1 MKKLSIMLMAALGL
15 GFTACDDYVEPN
27 PAPQTNP
34 QETIVS
40 AENLVVAAGATV
52 ETGAVDL
59 DSLNTAKE
67 DAAVLNLVSFEGLPE
82 NEAME
87 FAMQIDGAEDFSS
100 PQEVAVTMVENVAY
114 VAPADWQA
122 AHVAEFGKNP
132 KARETYI
139 RFAAYAVSGAQK
151 VRIGSA
157 DLYVGQAMVNV
168 TPFPAPYFIDEV
180 YNLEANGKVVAE
192 LKGEK
197 GDVYDNPNFKAAVTI
212 AVDDIIDGETW
223 AWRIVAKNA
232 AEGTERTVFAPNV
245 DFADAEEGVLE
256 TNVDGYVPGYGNFP
270 IDGRWIFSF
279 NAETL
284 AFSISEAPAE
294 MNMIGGFCGWSWDNA
309 PSMIRVFGHPGL
321 YWTIQ
326 YVKAGEGFKFNAS
339 RAWDGGE
346 FGYGSAVGE
355 TVVDVVNGGGNFD
368 VTESGWYIFVIDN
381 STGVP
386 VLSILEPNVYVFG
399 SAAGGSWS
407 ASDDWKFQIVGDRDA
422 EWPFVS
428 PEVMASNEL
437 RLCIQLPGCEWWQS
451 EFIFYEDGVI
461 DYRADGGDQA
471 RIGNPA
477 GRVYLNFVT
486 GKGKVE

>member
-1 MKKLSIMLMAALGL
+1 MAALAM
-15 GFTACDDYVEPN
+15 GFTACEDYSTTAV
-27 PAPQTNP
+27 PQSNP
-34 QETIVS
+34 QLPAMD
-40 AENLVVAAGATV
+40 AESLVVAPGDTV
-52 ETGAVDL
+52 ADLAAQEAV
-59 DSLNTAKE
+59 
-67 DAAVLNLVSFEGLPE
+67 AVLNVVEVKDLPE
-82 NEAME
+82 VANLEFVME
-87 FAMQIDGAEDFSS
+87 MAKTEDFANAKS
-100 PQEVAVTMVENVAY
+100 VATSVAENVVY
-114 VAPADWQA
+114 VASADWQA
-122 AHVAEFGKNP
+122 AHLEVFGKNP
-132 KARETYI
+132 KAQDTYV
-139 RFAAYAVSGAQK
+139 RFAPYVVNGASK
-151 VRIGSA
+151 VRLNNA
-157 DLYVGQAMVNV
+157 EYYVGASKVNV
-168 TPFPAPYFIDEV
+168 TPYPAPYFIDEV

-192 LKGEK
+192 LKGER

-309 PSMIRVFGHPGL
+309 PSMIRVNGHPGL

-346 FGYGSAVGE
+346 LGFGSGSQVGE
-355 TVVDVVNGGGNFD
+355 TVVEVVNGGGNFD

-386 VLSILEPNVYVFG
+386 VLNIYEPNVYVFG
-399 SAAGGSWS
+399 SAAGNSWS

-451 EFIFYEDGVI
+451 EFIFYEDGNI
-461 DYRADGGDQA
+461 EYRADGGDQP

-477 GRVYLNFVT
+477 GKVYLNFVT

>member
-1 MKKLSIMLMAALGL
+1 M
-15 GFTACDDYVEPN
+15 GFTACEDYSTTAV
-27 PAPQTNP
+27 PQSNP
-34 QETIVS
+34 QLPAMD
-40 AENLVVAAGATV
+40 AESLVVAPGDTV
-52 ETGAVDL
+52 ADLAAQEAV
-59 DSLNTAKE
+59 
-67 DAAVLNLVSFEGLPE
+67 AVLNVVEVKDLPE
-82 NEAME
+82 VANLEFVME
-87 FAMQIDGAEDFSS
+87 MAKTEDFANAKS
-100 PQEVAVTMVENVAY
+100 VATSVAENVVY
-114 VAPADWQA
+114 VASADWQA
-122 AHVAEFGKNP
+122 AHLEIFGKNP
-132 KARETYI
+132 KAQDTYV
-139 RFAAYAVSGAQK
+139 RFAPYVVNGTSK
-151 VRIGSA
+151 VRLNNA
-157 DLYVGQAMVNV
+157 EYYVGASKVNV
-168 TPFPAPYFIDEV
+168 TPYPAPYFIDEV

-192 LKGEK
+192 LKGER

-309 PSMIRVFGHPGL
+309 PSMIRVNGHPGL

-346 FGYGSAVGE
+346 LGFGSGSQVGE
-355 TVVDVVNGGGNFD
+355 TVVEVVNGGGNFD

-386 VLSILEPNVYVFG
+386 VLNIYEPNVYVFG
-399 SAAGGSWS
+399 SAAGNSWS

-451 EFIFYEDGVI
+451 EFIFYEDGNI
-461 DYRADGGDQA
+461 EYRADGGDQP

-477 GRVYLNFVT
+477 GKVYLNFVT

>member
-1 MKKLSIMLMAALGL
+1 M
-15 GFTACDDYVEPN
+15 GFTACEDYSTTAV
-27 PAPQTNP
+27 PQSNP
-34 QETIVS
+34 QLPAMD
-40 AENLVVAAGATV
+40 AESLVVAPGDTV
-52 ETGAVDL
+52 ADLAAQEAV
-59 DSLNTAKE
+59 
-67 DAAVLNLVSFEGLPE
+67 AVLNVVEVKDLPE
-82 NEAME
+82 VANLEFVME
-87 FAMQIDGAEDFSS
+87 MAKTEDFANAKS
-100 PQEVAVTMVENVAY
+100 VATSVAENVVY
-114 VAPADWQA
+114 VASADWQA
-122 AHVAEFGKNP
+122 AHLEIFGKNP
-132 KARETYI
+132 KAQEAYV
-139 RFAAYAVSGAQK
+139 RFAPYVVNGTSK
-151 VRIGSA
+151 VRLNNA
-157 DLYVGQAMVNV
+157 EYYVGASKVNV
-168 TPFPAPYFIDEV
+168 TPYPAPYFIDEV

-192 LKGEK
+192 LKGER

-309 PSMIRVFGHPGL
+309 PSMIRVNGHPGL

-346 FGYGSAVGE
+346 LGFGSGSQVGE
-355 TVVDVVNGGGNFD
+355 TVVEVVNGGGNFD

-381 STGVP
+381 TTGVP
-386 VLSILEPNVYVFG
+386 VLNIYEPNVYVFG
-399 SAAGGSWS
+399 SAAGNSWS

-428 PEVMASNEL
+428 PAVLATDGTEQSCL
-437 RLCIQLPGCEWWQS
+437 RLCIQLPGCDWWQS
-451 EFIFYEDGVI
+451 EFIFYEDGNI
-461 DYRADGGDQA
+461 EYRADGGDQP

-477 GRVYLNFVT
+477 GKVYLNFVT

>member
-1 MKKLSIMLMAALGL
+1 MAALAL
-15 GFTACDDYVEPN
+15 GFTSCEDYSTTAV
-27 PAPQTNP
+27 PQSNP
-34 QETIVS
+34 QLPAMD
-40 AENLVVAAGATV
+40 AESLVVAPGDTV
-52 ETGAVDL
+52 VDL
-59 DSLNTAKE
+59 
-67 DAAVLNLVSFEGLPE
+67 AAVANITVLNVVEVKDLPE
-82 NEAME
+82 VANLE
-87 FAMQIDGAEDFSS
+87 FAMEVSKTADFAKIKTVATTLV
-100 PQEVAVTMVENVAY
+100 ENAVTVAS
-114 VAPADWQA
+114 ADWQA
-122 AHVAEFGKNP
+122 AHLEIFGKNP
-132 KARETYI
+132 KAQEAYV
-139 RFAAYAVSGAQK
+139 RFAPYVVNGTSK
-151 VRIGSA
+151 VRLSSA
-157 DLYVGQAMVNV
+157 DYFVGNGKVNV

-192 LKGEK
+192 LKGER

-309 PSMIRVFGHPGL
+309 PSMIRVNGHPGL

-326 YVKAGEGFKFNAS
+326 YVKAGEGFKFNAT
-339 RAWDGGE
+339 RDWDGGE
-346 FGYGSAVGE
+346 FGFGSQVGE

-399 SAAGGSWS
+399 SAAGGSWN

-428 PEVMASNEL
+428 PEVLATDGTEQSCL
-437 RLCIQLPGCEWWQS
+437 RLCIQLPGCDWWQS
-451 EFIFYEDGVI
+451 EFIFYEDGNI
-461 DYRADGGDQA
+461 AYRADGGDQT
-471 RIGNPA
+471 RVGNPA
-477 GRVYLNFVT
+477 GKVYLNFVT

>member
-1 MKKLSIMLMAALGL
+1 M
-15 GFTACDDYVEPN
+15 GFTACEDYSTTAV
-27 PAPQTNP
+27 PQSNP
-34 QETIVS
+34 QLPAMD
-40 AENLVVAAGATV
+40 AESLVVAPGDTV
-52 ETGAVDL
+52 ADLAAQEAV
-59 DSLNTAKE
+59 
-67 DAAVLNLVSFEGLPE
+67 AVLNVVEVKDLPE
-82 NEAME
+82 VANLEFVME
-87 FAMQIDGAEDFSS
+87 MAKTEDFANAKS
-100 PQEVAVTMVENVAY
+100 VATSVAENVVY
-114 VAPADWQA
+114 VASADWQA
-122 AHVAEFGKNP
+122 AHLEVFGKNP
-132 KARETYI
+132 KAQDTYV
-139 RFAAYAVSGAQK
+139 RFAPYVVNGTSK
-151 VRIGSA
+151 VRLNNA
-157 DLYVGQAMVNV
+157 EYYVGASKVNV
-168 TPFPAPYFIDEV
+168 TPYPAPYFIDEV

-192 LKGEK
+192 LKGER

-294 MNMIGGFCGWSWDNA
+294 MNMIGGFCGWIWDNA
-309 PSMIRVFGHPGL
+309 PSMIRVNGHPGL

-346 FGYGSAVGE
+346 LGFGSGSQVGE
-355 TVVDVVNGGGNFD
+355 TVVEVVNGGGNFD

-386 VLSILEPNVYVFG
+386 VLNIYEPNVYVFG

-428 PEVMASNEL
+428 PAVLATDGTEQSCL
-437 RLCIQLPGCEWWQS
+437 RLCIQLPGCDWWQS
-451 EFIFYEDGVI
+451 EFIFYEDGNI
-461 DYRADGGDQA
+461 EYRADGGDQP

-477 GRVYLNFVT
+477 GKVYLNFVT

>member
-1 MKKLSIMLMAALGL
+1 MLMAALAM
-15 GFTACDDYVEPN
+15 GFTACEDYSTTAV
-27 PAPQTNP
+27 PQSNP
-34 QETIVS
+34 QLPAMD
-40 AENLVVAAGATV
+40 AESLVVAPGDTV
-52 ETGAVDL
+52 ADLAAQEAV
-59 DSLNTAKE
+59 
-67 DAAVLNLVSFEGLPE
+67 AVLNVVEVKDLPE
-82 NEAME
+82 VANLEFVME
-87 FAMQIDGAEDFSS
+87 MAKTEDFANAKS
-100 PQEVAVTMVENVAY
+100 VATSVAENVVY
-114 VAPADWQA
+114 VASADWQA
-122 AHVAEFGKNP
+122 AHLEVFGKNP
-132 KARETYI
+132 KAQEAYV
-139 RFAAYAVSGAQK
+139 RFAPYVVNGTSK
-151 VRIGSA
+151 VRLSSA
-157 DLYVGQAMVNV
+157 DYFVGNGKVNV

-192 LKGEK
+192 LKGER

-270 IDGRWIFSF
+270 IDGRWIFTF

-294 MNMIGGFCGWSWDNA
+294 MNMIGGFCGWSWENA
-309 PSMIRVFGHPGL
+309 PSMIRVNGHPGL

-326 YVKAGEGFKFNAS
+326 YVKAGEGFKFNAT
-339 RAWDGGE
+339 RDWDGGE

-381 STGVP
+381 TTGVP
-386 VLSILEPNVYVFG
+386 VLNILEPNVYVFG

-437 RLCIQLPGCEWWQS
+437 RLCVQLPGCEWWQS
-451 EFIFYEDGVI
+451 EFIFYEDGNI
-461 DYRADGGDQA
+461 EYRADGGDQP

-477 GRVYLNFVT
+477 GKVYLNFVT